1 MKRKSSATTAE
12 TVELACPQCG
22 GALPADAMTCPS
34 CSVDLA
40 LVALLAE
47 RAYLAGRP
55 GAAPITAP
63 PEALV
68 PRIGEYLIEQGLLTP
83 EQLDLALE
91 RQRELREQDESRLTG
106 EILVDMG
113 FVDREVLD
121 GVINRQIIA
130 LHAAL
135 QEANRNLEQRVAERT
150 KELEQALASLTELNQ
165 LKANLISNVSHELR
179 TPLAHIKGYMELL
192 ASKQLGSLEEGQ
204 VSALDVIQRATQRLE
219 SLIEDLIEFST
230 SSREGISLRLQAFD
244 VDELLNT
251 VHQHAHDRA
260 KRGKIELAIETEKSL
275 PRVRGDME
283 RLGWALNQLVDNA
296 IKFTPEGGRVSLKA
310 ARHEDWVILSVEDTG
325 IGIPPDRIDEIFL
338 PFHQLDGSI
347 QRRYGGTGLGLALV
361 NLILEAHDTKVTVTS
376 EEGQG
381 STFSFTLSEDSPLS

>member
-1 MKRKSSATTAE
+1 
-12 TVELACPQCG
+12 
-22 GALPADAMTCPS
+22 MTCPS

-47 RAYLAGRP
+47 RAYLDGLP
-55 GAAPITAP
+55 GAAPIPAT

-68 PRIGEYLIEQGLLTP
+68 PRIGEYLIEQDLLTP
-83 EQLDLALE
+83 EQLDLALK
-91 RQRELREQDESRLTG
+91 RQRELREQDESRLVG
-106 EILVDMG
+106 EIIVEMG

-192 ASKQLGSLEEGQ
+192 TSKQLGSLEEGQ

-230 SSREGISLRLQAFD
+230 SSREGISLRLHAFD

-251 VHQHAHDRA
+251 VHQHALDRA
-260 KRGKIELAIETEKSL
+260 KKGKIELAIETEESL

-296 IKFTPEGGRVSLKA
+296 IKFTTEGGRVSLKA
-310 ARHEDWVILSVEDTG
+310 ARDEDRVILSVEDTG

-361 NLILEAHDTKVTVTS
+361 NLILEAHDTKVAVAS

-381 STFSFTLSEDSPLS
+381 STFSFTLPEESPLS